1 MSEVETSNMSTT
13 GISRRSALALIS
25 TTPLSVRA
33 GTYRGGK
40 AWRIAQSTALSGP
53 YGDLGKP
60 MHEGAKAAFAE
71 INAKGGVHGR
81 PIDLVVLDDGYEVKR
96 ALANVDDFLADPA
109 TFALFNCMGTAAVAA
124 MLPKV
129 IDSGIPFFAPFTGA
143 GTARPKSARNV
154 FNVRASYAEEAQKLV
169 QHLATIGI
177 SRIGIAFQNNP
188 FGKEVLESAQAAIQR
203 LKLGVTPTFPV
214 ENNGSN
220 VEGAAAAA
228 AGKNVDAL
236 IVGLAGMPAISF
248 IRALRAKNRSVPIYT
263 VSVLGGAGTIKELGA
278 DGLGITISQVVP
290 SPQSPTLPIVREFLA
305 AWTSAAPAVEPSHL
319 ALEGYINARVFSA
332 LLNRAGPSVSPRSFI
347 DSTWSVG
354 RFGVA
359 GYDINFAEPGTAAST
374 FVELTM
380 VSNRGRLV
388 R

>member
-1 MSEVETSNMSTT
+1 
-13 GISRRSALALIS
+13 
-25 TTPLSVRA
+25 
-33 GTYRGGK
+33 
-40 AWRIAQSTALSGP
+40 
-53 YGDLGKP
+53 
-60 MHEGAKAAFAE
+60 MHEGAKVAFAE
-71 INAKGGVHGR
+71 INARGGVHGQ
-81 PIDLVVLDDGYEVKR
+81 PIELVALDDGYEVKR
-96 ALANVDDFLADPA
+96 ALAIVHDFLADPA

-143 GTARPKSARNV
+143 GSARPKSARNV

-203 LKLGVTPTFPV
+203 HKLAALPTFSV

-220 VEGAAAAA
+220 IEAAAAAA
-228 AGKNVDAL
+228 AGKKVDAL
-236 IVGLAGMPAISF
+236 IVGLAGMPAINF

-359 GYDINFAEPGTAAST
+359 GYDINFVEPGTSAST

-380 VSNRGRLV
+380 VGNRGRLV